1 MTALHDA
8 VTDIAVGRVD
18 YAMVGGAAAILVPTV
33 SVAFNKLHMLSPDG
47 ACKSFD
53 ASGNGY
59 TRSDG
64 ISVSSIHSSISIHI
78 FPFFFHIFSL
88 HASLPRYLCPCLPGR
103 GVMRME
109 EGERAWKW
117 V

>member
-78 FPFFFHIFSL
+78 FPFFSTFFPSMPLYLGICAPVSL
-88 HASLPRYLCPCLPGR
+88 G
-103 GVMRME
+103 E
-109 EGERAWKW
+109 E
-117 V
+117 